1 MANEIDIKLID
12 RRTVA
17 RYLNRGQVSEK
28 DYEKYLKSL
37 PDVGANAD
45 VVTVE
50 QPGSPAPVAE
60 GT

>member
-1 MANEIDIKLID
+1 MSQEIPTKIID

-17 RYLNRGQVSEK
+17 RYLARGILPER

-37 PDVGANAD
+37 PDLAD
-45 VVTVE
+45 EAVTVTTE
-50 QPGSPAPVAE
+50 LAPSKPKTE